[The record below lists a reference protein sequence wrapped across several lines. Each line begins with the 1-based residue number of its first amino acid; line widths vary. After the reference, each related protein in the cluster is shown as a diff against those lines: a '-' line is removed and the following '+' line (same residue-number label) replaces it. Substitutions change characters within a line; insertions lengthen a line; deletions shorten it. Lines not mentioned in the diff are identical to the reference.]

1 MLLTNEELV
10 ALIQAGT
17 DVTENL
23 GLLYQQNL
31 PMIDKFVTPLANVVR
46 SSAVID
52 KADLMQ
58 EAYFG
63 LVKAANE
70 YDPTKGALFI
80 SFAELHIKTAL
91 RESKENFF
99 GSKRIPAHM
108 VEMISKYHGFRNKV
122 ISESGIEPTQKEIMV
137 ALNIKKP
144 KLDAIEKAI
153 HGMYHSSI
161 DDFIP
166 GTEQT
171 IAETVQD
178 GFNLEDT
185 VVESLVEEQHKKI
198 IWKTVD
204 ELPEKKKEIII
215 DHFKHQKTLEEIA
228 EKNKC
233 SVANIAKL
241 QTKAFKDLSHKKV
254 LWVIYEERFGFDS
267 NFDPNCNYHFTLRKC
282 RDTRSSST
290 EFVAINKV
298 DIEKRKKKEKQKLD
312 SFDFSEEGLK
322 RLKEQLDERMKNLN
336 ASLEALERLV
346 KNNEPKH

>member
-31 PMIDKFVTPLANVVR
+31 PLIDKFVTPLANVVR

-108 VEMISKYHGFRNKV
+108 VEVISKYHRFRNKV
-122 ISESGIEPTQKEIMV
+122 ISESGIEPTQKEIMA
-137 ALNIKKP
+137 ALDIKKP

-153 HGMYHSSI
+153 HEMYHSSI

-171 IAETVQD
+171 LAETVQD
-178 GFNLEDT
+178 DFNLEDT
-185 VVESLVEEQHKKI
+185 VIESLVEEQHKKI
-198 IWKTVD
+198 IWETVD

-228 EKNKC
+228 VQNKC

-241 QTKAFKDLSHKKV
+241 QTEAFR
-254 LWVIYEERFGFDS
+254 I
-267 NFDPNCNYHFTLRKC
+267 LRKKKAIQYVVDERYGYNSRVSYYFAVQKC
-282 RDTRSSST
+282 KDTRSSST
-290 EFVAINKV
+290 EFVALKRVEFSEQIKRL
-298 DIEKRKKKEKQKLD
+298 EERKKEID
-312 SFDFSEEGLK
+312 SFVFSEEGLK
-322 RLKEQLDERMKNLN
+322 RLKEQSEERMKNIN
-336 ASLEALERLV
+336 ASLEALKRW
-346 KNNEPKH
+346 

>member
-137 ALNIKKP
+137 ALDIKKP

-241 QTKAFKDLSHKKV
+241 QTKAFKL
-254 LWVIYEERFGFDS
+254 
-267 NFDPNCNYHFTLRKC
+267 LRKKKAIQYLVDERYDYNSRFSYKFAVQKC
-282 RDTRSSST
+282 KDTRSSST
-290 EFVAINKV
+290 EFVALKRVEFSEQIKRLEERK
-298 DIEKRKKKEKQKLD
+298 IEID
-312 SFDFSEEGLK
+312 SFLSSEEGLK
-322 RLKEQLDERMKNLN
+322 RLKEQSEERMKNIN
-336 ASLEALERLV
+336 ASLEALKRW
-346 KNNEPKH
+346 